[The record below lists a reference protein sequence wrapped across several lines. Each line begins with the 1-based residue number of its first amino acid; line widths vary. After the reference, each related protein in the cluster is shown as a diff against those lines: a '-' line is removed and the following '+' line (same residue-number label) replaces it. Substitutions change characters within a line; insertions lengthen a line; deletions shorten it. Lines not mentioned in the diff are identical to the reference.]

1 MVFRPNR
8 RTFLAGA
15 GAAFAAGGL
24 LPRHALSQDVRLR
37 LQWWGS
43 QPRAERTFEVANM
56 FMEANPDI
64 AVSGETIG
72 WADYWTRLA
81 TQVAGRNAPDVM
93 QMDYRYITEYA
104 RRGALAPLDDFRDG
118 VMGLEGFGDEALAG
132 GMVDG
137 KLYGI
142 SLGANSSAMMI
153 NRAAFEAAGLD
164 IPAPGTTWEEI
175 KEIAI
180 KIGEA
185 GHVPYGLE
193 DASGDEPTLENWLR
207 QQGKELYTE
216 AGDLAFTV
224 EDMTRWFQH
233 WADLREAGATVPA
246 DVQALSQDLSRLR

>member
-164 IPAPGTTWEEI
+164 IPAPGTTWRRSRRSRSRS
-175 KEIAI
+175 ARPVTCPT
-180 KIGEA
+180 GWRMRA
-185 GHVPYGLE
+185 ATSRRWRTGF
-193 DASGDEPTLENWLR
+193 ASRARNSTPKRGISP
-207 QQGKELYTE
+207 
-216 AGDLAFTV
+216 
-224 EDMTRWFQH
+224 
-233 WADLREAGATVPA
+233 
-246 DVQALSQDLSRLR
+246 SRSRT